1 MGLGVIALKDIP
13 KRTLI
18 LKESPQFVVHGMWD
32 KFGNVNAF
40 DPKLMSSFNQMVK
53 DDQKEFLN
61 LRSDREAPFELL
73 KIVNIYDVSTLHR
86 LGKTGSLGPWRRVI
100 GSLHYAKMI
109 LIFGDHFLHSEGLLQ
124 CTMTLLQGP
133 KDPVLPNLMKIH
145 SFK

>member
-1 MGLGVIALKDIP
+1 MSESDLFKIEEIPGMGLGVIALKDIP

-73 KIVNIYDVSTLHR
+73 KIFNIYDVSNMLSE
-86 LGKTGSLGPWRRVI
+86 TGYLGPWRRVI
-100 GSLHYAKMI
+100 GN
-109 LIFGDHFLHSEGLLQ
+109 Q
-124 CTMTLLQGP
+124 N
-133 KDPVLPNLMKIH
+133 DPHIRR
-145 SFK
+145 SFFAL